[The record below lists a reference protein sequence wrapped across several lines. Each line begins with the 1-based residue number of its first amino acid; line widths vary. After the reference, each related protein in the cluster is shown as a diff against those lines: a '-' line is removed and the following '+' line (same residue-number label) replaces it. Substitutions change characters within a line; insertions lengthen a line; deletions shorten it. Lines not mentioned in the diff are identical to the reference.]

1 MMLRETEQNVKDLRE
16 NQVKVRPQTVGKAQ
30 ENIDYQSNKGA
41 METIT
46 VTNSN
51 YEQVT
56 AC

>member
-16 NQVKVRPQTVGKAQ
+16 NQAKVRPQTVGKPQ
-30 ENIDYQSNKGA
+30 ENIDYQRDKGA
-41 METIT
+41 METMT

-51 YEQVT
+51 YEHVT

>member
-16 NQVKVRPQTVGKAQ
+16 NQMRVRPQTVGKPQ
-30 ENIDYQSNKGA
+30 ENIDYQRNKET